1 METLALILAGGKGS
15 RLDILSE
22 KRSKPAVPFAGKFRI
37 IDFSL
42 SNCANSGIYDI
53 AILTQYLPFSLNEH
67 IGSGKPW
74 DLDRRDSQV
83 TLLQPHNEWYMGTAD
98 SVLKNL
104 NFVKRKDPKYILIL
118 SGDHIYKMNYKKMI
132 NFHIEKG
139 AKLTIATQQVPIE
152 EAHRF
157 GIMETDKN
165 SKIIGFEEKPKQPK
179 SNQASMGIYVFSAEV
194 LYNALETIKDPN
206 LDFGKHIIPSLI
218 NNHNTPVYGYEF
230 NGYWR
235 DVGTYDSYLQTNI
248 ELLNMQEPRLDL
260 YSDQWKIY
268 TRSEEMPPVRV
279 GNNAK
284 IVNSLISNGS
294 VIDGTVINSVLSP
307 GVRVE
312 KGAVV
317 RDSVIL
323 NNSIIS
329 ENAVVDKAILDKKVY
344 VGRNAIIGFGE
355 DYTPNEER
363 PNVLS
368 SGINVI
374 EKHGFVPDG
383 AKIPRNCRIYRNAK
397 FDQLE
402 IKSGSTIR

>member
-15 RLDILSE
+15 RLDLLAE

-53 AILTQYLPFSLNEH
+53 GILTQYLPLSLNEH
-67 IGSGKPW
+67 IGTGKPW

-98 SVLKNL
+98 SVLKNIE
-104 NFVKRKDPKYILIL
+104 FVRRREPKFVLIL
-118 SGDHIYKMNYKKMI
+118 SGDHIYKMNYRKMI

-139 AKLTIATQQVPIE
+139 ASVTIATQRVPLSD
-152 EAHRF
+152 AHRF
-157 GIMETDKN
+157 GIMETN
-165 SKIIGFEEKPKQPK
+165 EEMRIVGFEEKPKQPK
-179 SNQASMGIYVFSAEV
+179 SDQASMGIYVFSADM
-194 LYNALETIKDPN
+194 LYRALDTIKDPN
-206 LDFGKHIIPSLI
+206 LDFGKHILPTLI
-218 NNHNTPVYGYEF
+218 KEAESKVYAYEF
-230 NGYWR
+230 SGYWR

-248 ELLNMQEPRLDL
+248 ELLNMAEPRLDL
-260 YSDQWKIY
+260 YSDTWKIY

-279 GNNAK
+279 GSNAH

-312 KGAVV
+312 KGAIV

-323 NNSIIS
+323 NNTIIS
-329 ENAVVDKAILDKKVY
+329 ENAIVERAILDKKVY
-344 VGRNAIIGFGE
+344 IGRNAIVGYSD

-363 PNVLS
+363 PTVLS

-374 EKHGFVPDG
+374 EKHGYVPDN
-383 AKIPRNCRIYRNAK
+383 AKIARNCRIYRHAK
-397 FDQLE
+397 FDNLFV
-402 IKSGSTIR
+402 KSGSTIR

>member
-42 SNCANSGIYDI
+42 SNCSNSGIYDI
-53 AILTQYLPFSLNEH
+53 AILTQYQPFSLNEH
-67 IGSGKPW
+67 IGTGKPW

-83 TLLQPHNEWYMGTAD
+83 ILLQPHNEWYMGTAD

-104 NFVKRKDPKYILIL
+104 NFVKRKAPRFVLIL
-118 SGDHIYKMNYKKMI
+118 SGDHIYKMNYRKMI
-132 NFHIEKG
+132 DFHIKSN
-139 AKLTIATQQVPIE
+139 AKLTIATQKVPLD

-157 GIMETDKN
+157 GIMETN
-165 SKIIGFEEKPKQPK
+165 SSSQIIGFEEKPKIPK
-179 SNQASMGIYVFSAEV
+179 SGNASMGIYVFDAEA
-194 LYNALETIKDPN
+194 LYEALETVKDPN
-206 LDFGKHIIPSLI
+206 LDFGKHIIPAMI
-218 NNHNTPVYGYEF
+218 KNEKTPVFAYEF

-260 YSDQWKIY
+260 YSDAWKIY
-268 TRSEEMPPVRV
+268 TRSEEMPPVRI
-279 GNNAK
+279 GDNAT

-312 KGAVV
+312 KGAIV
-317 RDSVIL
+317 RDSVVL
-323 NNSIIS
+323 NNTIIR
-329 ENAVVDKAILDKKVY
+329 EGALVDNCILDKKVY
-344 VGRNAIIGFGE
+344 IGKNAKLGYGD
-355 DYTPNEER
+355 DYAPNEER
-363 PNVLS
+363 PTVLF
-368 SGINVI
+368 SGINVV
-374 EKHGFVPDG
+374 ERSGFVPDE
-383 AKIPRNCRIYRNAK
+383 ASIPRNCRIYRNGK
-397 FDQLE
+397 FDKLE
-402 IKSGSTIR
+402 LKSGETIR

>member
-15 RLDILSE
+15 RLDLLAE

-53 AILTQYLPFSLNEH
+53 AILTQYQPFSLNEH

-104 NFVKRKDPKYILIL
+104 NFVKRREPKYILIL

-132 NFHIEKG
+132 DFHIEKN
-139 AKLTIATQQVPIE
+139 AKLTVATQQVPIE
-152 EAHRF
+152 DAHRF
-157 GIMETDKN
+157 GIMEANEDN
-165 SKIIGFEEKPKQPK
+165 RIIGFEEKPKVPK
-179 SNQASMGIYVFSAEV
+179 SNQASMGIYVFDAEV
-194 LYNALETIKDPN
+194 LYEALDTIKDPN
-206 LDFGKHIIPSLI
+206 LDFGKHIIPALI
-218 NNHNTPVYGYEF
+218 KDADKPVYAFEF
-230 NGYWR
+230 SGYWR
-235 DVGTYDSYLQTNI
+235 DVGTYDSYIQTNI

-260 YSDQWKIY
+260 YSDSWKIY

-279 GNNAK
+279 GTHAT
-284 IVNSLISNGS
+284 IINSLISNGS

-323 NNSIIS
+323 NNTIIR
-329 ENAVVDKAILDKKVY
+329 EGAVVEKCILDKKVY
-344 VGRNAIIGFGE
+344 IGKNAQVGFGN

-363 PNVLS
+363 PTVLY
-368 SGINVI
+368 SGINVV
-374 EKHGFVPDG
+374 EKHGFVPDN
-383 AKIPRNCRIYRNAK
+383 AQVPRNCRIYRNAK
-397 FDQLE
+397 FPKLTL
-402 IKSGSTIR
+402 KSGETIR

>member
-15 RLDILSE
+15 RLDLLAE

-53 AILTQYLPFSLNEH
+53 AILTQYQPFSLNEH

-104 NFVKRKDPKYILIL
+104 NFVKRREPKYILIL

-132 NFHIEKG
+132 DFHIEKN
-139 AKLTIATQQVPIE
+139 AKLTVATQQVPIE
-152 EAHRF
+152 DAHRF
-157 GIMETDKN
+157 GIMEANDDKR
-165 SKIIGFEEKPKQPK
+165 IIGFEEKPKAPK
-179 SNQASMGIYVFSAEV
+179 SNQASMGIYVFDAEA
-194 LYNALETIKDPN
+194 LYEALENIKDPN
-206 LDFGKHIIPSLI
+206 LDFGKHIIPALI
-218 NNHNTPVYGYEF
+218 KDDNKPVYAFEF
-230 NGYWR
+230 SGYWR
-235 DVGTYDSYLQTNI
+235 DVGTYDSYIQTNI

-260 YSDQWKIY
+260 YSDAWKIY

-279 GNNAK
+279 GTHAT
-284 IVNSLISNGS
+284 IINSLISNGS

-323 NNSIIS
+323 NNTIIR
-329 ENAVVDKAILDKKVY
+329 EGAVVEKCILDKKVY
-344 VGRNAIIGFGE
+344 IGRNAQVGFGN

-363 PNVLS
+363 PTVLY
-368 SGINVI
+368 SGINVV
-374 EKHGFVPDG
+374 EKHGFVPDD
-383 AKIPRNCRIYRNAK
+383 AKVP
-397 FDQLE
+397 
-402 IKSGSTIR
+402 

>member
-15 RLDILSE
+15 RLDLLAE

-53 AILTQYLPFSLNEH
+53 AILTQYQPFSLNEH

-104 NFVKRKDPKYILIL
+104 NFVKRREPKYILIL

-132 NFHIEKG
+132 DFHIEKN
-139 AKLTIATQQVPIE
+139 AKLTVATQQVPIE
-152 EAHRF
+152 DAHRF
-157 GIMETDKN
+157 GIMEANEDN
-165 SKIIGFEEKPKQPK
+165 RIIGFEEKPKVPK
-179 SNQASMGIYVFSAEV
+179 SNQASMGIYVFDAEA
-194 LYNALETIKDPN
+194 LYEALDTIKDPN
-206 LDFGKHIIPSLI
+206 LDFGKHIIPALI
-218 NNHNTPVYGYEF
+218 KDADKSVYAFEF
-230 NGYWR
+230 SGYWR
-235 DVGTYDSYLQTNI
+235 DVGTYDSYIQTNI

-260 YSDQWKIY
+260 YSDAWKIY

-279 GNNAK
+279 GTHAT
-284 IVNSLISNGS
+284 IINSLISNGS

-323 NNSIIS
+323 NNTIIR
-329 ENAVVDKAILDKKVY
+329 EGAVVEKCILDKKVY
-344 VGRNAIIGFGE
+344 IGKNAQVGFGN

-363 PNVLS
+363 PTVLY
-368 SGINVI
+368 SGINVV
-374 EKHGFVPDG
+374 EKHGFVPDN
-383 AKIPRNCRIYRNAK
+383 AQVPRNCRIYRNAK
-397 FDQLE
+397 FPKLTL
-402 IKSGSTIR
+402 KSGETIR

>member
-53 AILTQYLPFSLNEH
+53 AILTQYQPFSLNEH

-74 DLDRRDSQV
+74 DLDRRDSQI

-104 NFVKRKDPKYILIL
+104 NFIKRKDPKYILIL

-132 NFHIEKG
+132 EFHQANE
-139 AKLTIATQQVPIE
+139 AKLTIATQQVPID

-157 GIMETDKN
+157 GIMETDQTHR
-165 SKIIGFEEKPKQPK
+165 IIGFEEKPNTPK
-179 SNQASMGIYVFSAEV
+179 SNQASMGIYVFSADA
-194 LYNALETIKDPN
+194 LYDYLDKIKDPN
-206 LDFGKHIIPSLI
+206 LDFGKHIIPNMI
-218 NNHNTPVYGYEF
+218 NNKDTKVYGFEF
-230 NGYWR
+230 SGYWR

-248 ELLNMQEPRLDL
+248 ELLNMNEPRLDL
-260 YSDQWKIY
+260 YSDAWKIY
-268 TRSEEMPPVRV
+268 TRSEEMPPVRI
-279 GNNAK
+279 GHNAK
-284 IVNSLISNGS
+284 IENSLISNGS

-312 KGAVV
+312 KGAIV

-323 NNSIIS
+323 NNTIIS
-329 ENAVVDKAILDKKVY
+329 ENAVVDHCIIDKKVY
-344 VGRNAIIGFGE
+344 IGRNAKLGYSE
-355 DYTPNEER
+355 DYTSNQER
-363 PNVLS
+363 PTVLY

-374 EKHGFVPDG
+374 EKHGFVPDN
-383 AKIPRNCRIYRNAK
+383 AMIPRNCRIYRNAK
-397 FDQLE
+397 FETLTL
-402 IKSGSTIR
+402 KSGSTVR